1 MTPFDWALIGT
12 YLLFTLVLALYFRRR
27 AVRDTSEYFL
37 GGRNMPWWLAGTSMV
52 ATTFAADTPL
62 AVTELV
68 AKSGIA
74 GNWLWWSFAFGGMCT
89 VIFFARLWRR
99 SGIQTDV
106 EFVELRYSGRPAAWL
121 RGIKAVYFGLVMNIV
136 IIGWVS
142 LAMETVIKVLFPEL
156 TLFGQQ
162 SFAVVG
168 LEVSSALV
176 LVSLL
181 VVLVSVYAL
190 LAGLW
195 GVVVTDAFQFF
206 LAMAGSIIMA
216 VLVLQHPDVG
226 GISGLRAQLPAS
238 TFNFLPSLGGAA
250 EGAAA
255 FALTVPAFVAF
266 IGIQWWS
273 SWYPG
278 SEPGGGGYIAQ
289 RMMSAKD
296 ERHSLLATLAYTLA
310 HYCVRPW
317 PWIIVALASLVL
329 YPDLADTREGF
340 VLVMRDVLPAGLL
353 GLVLAAFLAAFM
365 STVST
370 QLNWGVSYL
379 VHDGWRRFVARNRSE
394 RYYVMV
400 SRVLTFVLGIIS
412 IWVATQLDSIS
423 GAWQLILTASAG
435 LGMVLIFRW
444 YWWRISAWSE
454 LAATLTPIALVLL
467 ELFGVPVPGLSAGF
481 PTSLFVVV
489 SASTVIWLLVTFL
502 TRPTPRPVLDA
513 FYRLVRPAGPGW
525 RPFASRHPDIRPT
538 ARILVLCRR
547 WITGVVLIFAT
558 LFGTGHVILQN
569 AASATWLV
577 PVAIAAGAFLWW
589 DLRPRGSTASSPP
602 SG

>member
-1 MTPFDWALIGT
+1 MTPFDWSLVGL
-12 YLLFTLVLALYFRRR
+12 YFLFTFLIAVYYSRR
-27 AVRDTSEYFL
+27 AGKSTSDFFL
-37 GGRNMPWWLAGTSMV
+37 SGRSMPWWLAGTSMV

-68 AKSGIA
+68 AANGIA

-89 VIFFARLWRR
+89 AIFFARLWRR

-106 EFVELRYSGRPAAWL
+106 EFVELRYTGKPAALL
-121 RGIKAVYFGLVMNIV
+121 RGIKAVYFGLVMNVV

-142 LAMETVIKVLFPEL
+142 LAMETVIQVLFPEL
-156 TLFGQQ
+156 ALFGRR
-162 SFAVVG
+162 SFVVLG
-168 LEVSSALV
+168 LEISSALV
-176 LVSLL
+176 LVSVL
-181 VVLVSVYAL
+181 VMVVSVYAL

-195 GVVVTDAFQFF
+195 GVMVTDAFQFF
-206 LAMAGSIIMA
+206 LAMGGSILMA

-226 GISGLRAQLPAS
+226 GISGLKAQLPAS
-238 TFNFLPSLGGAA
+238 TFNFLPTLGNAA
-250 EGAAA
+250 QGAAA
-255 FALTVPAFVAF
+255 MTLTIPAFVAF

-296 ERHSLLATLAYTLA
+296 ERHALLATLSYTIA
-310 HYCVRPW
+310 HYCLRPW
-317 PWIIVALASLVL
+317 PWILVALASLVL

-340 VLVMRDVLPAGLL
+340 VLVMRDVLPSGLL

-379 VHDGWRRFVARNRSE
+379 VHDGWRRFVARSRSE
-394 RYYVMV
+394 RYYVTL
-400 SRVLTFVLGIIS
+400 SRVLTFALGLVS
-412 IWVATQLDSIS
+412 IVVATRLDSIS

-444 YWWRISAWSE
+444 YWWRINAWSE
-454 LAATLTPIALVLL
+454 LVATLTPIILVVL
-467 ELFGVPVPGLSAGF
+467 ELCGVPVPGLGAGF
-481 PTSLFVVV
+481 PTNLFVVV
-489 SASTVIWLLVTFL
+489 SVSTTLWLLVTYL
-502 TRPTPRPVLDA
+502 TPPTPRAVLDA
-513 FYRLVRPAGPGW
+513 FYRRVRPAGPGW
-525 RPFASRHPDIRPT
+525 RAHAIAHPDVQPGAPIG
-538 ARILVLCRR
+538 VLCRR

-558 LFGTGHVILQN
+558 LFGTGHVILGN
-569 AASATWLV
+569 TASSAWLV
-577 PVAIAAGAFLWW
+577 PLAIVAAGVLWW
-589 DLRPRGSTASSPP
+589 DLKPRDDSKEPSSK
-602 SG
+602 